1 MTIKANSHVSF
12 WQAEPVPRF
21 EKLHQNLAT
30 DVCVIGAGVAGLTTA
45 YELLRAGLRKVTVL
59 EDGVI
64 ASGETSRTTA
74 HISNALDDRY
84 TELERLHGFKG
95 AQLAAES
102 HTWAIRRMKEICDH
116 EQISCDYEVV
126 DGFLFATNPEEAED
140 LKSEYAAA
148 KRAGIEDVEL
158 CSSAPGI
165 PFAMDHCLR
174 FPQQAQLHP
183 EKYIAGLA
191 KAVKSLG
198 GKIFTSTHVQKIE
211 SSAKPV
217 AITKEGFKV
226 TSKNL
231 VIATNSSVFPR
242 IGLNLKQ
249 SAYRS
254 YVVGLRVP
262 AGSLPNCLL
271 WDCKDPYHYV
281 RIAKNQRDSE
291 DILLVGGEDHRTGQ
305 NFNPDECFTRLEQWA
320 RERFP
325 MALETAYLWSG
336 QILEPCDGLAF
347 IGRDPHHVNIYHATG
362 DSGHGMT
369 HATIAANILTDL
381 IQDKTNKWSKL
392 YDPGRI
398 SLKSLA
404 TFASENFNTALQY
417 KDWFIPAE
425 VDSEQALEPGKG
437 ALLRHGVSK
446 IACYRD
452 LEGNL
457 HKMSATCP
465 HLGGV
470 VAWNQT
476 EKTWDCPCHG
486 SRFDCEGNV
495 INGPAIENL
504 KPL

>member
-12 WQAEPVPRF
+12 WQSEPIPRF
-21 EKLHQNLAT
+21 AKLHQNITA
-30 DVCVIGAGVAGLTTA
+30 DVCIIGAGVAGLTTA
-45 YELLRAGLRKVTVL
+45 YELLKAGFNKVTVL

-74 HISNALDDRY
+74 HLSNALDDRY

-102 HTWAIRRMKEICDH
+102 HTWAIRRIKEICDK
-116 EQISCDYEVV
+116 EQIRCDYEVV
-126 DGFLFATNPEEAED
+126 DGYLFATRPEDFEV
-140 LKSEYAAA
+140 LKTEYAAA
-148 KRAGIEDVEL
+148 KRAGIDDVEL
-158 CSSAPGI
+158 CTSAPGL

-174 FPQQAQLHP
+174 FPHQAQMHP
-183 EKYIAGLA
+183 EMYIAGLA
-191 KAVKSLG
+191 KSVKSMG

-211 SSAKPV
+211 PAAKPI
-217 AITKEGFKV
+217 ATTKEGFKV
-226 TSKNL
+226 TSKHL

-249 SAYRS
+249 NAYRS

-262 AGSLPNCLL
+262 AGSLPNYLL
-271 WDCKDPYHYV
+271 WDCEEPYHYV
-281 RIAKNQRDSE
+281 RVAKNHREAE

-305 NFNPDECFTRLEQWA
+305 NHNPDECFTRLEQWA

-325 MALETAYLWSG
+325 VALETAYMWSG
-336 QILEPCDGLAF
+336 QIIEPIDGLAF

-369 HATIAANILTDL
+369 HATIASQILTDL
-381 IQDKTNKWSKL
+381 IQDKTHKWSKL

-398 SLKSLA
+398 TLRSLA
-404 TFASENFNTALQY
+404 TFSLETFNTALQY
-417 KDWFIPAE
+417 KDWFAPAE
-425 VDSEQALEPGKG
+425 VDSEQVIEPGKG
-437 ALLRHGVSK
+437 ALLRQGMSK

-465 HLGGV
+465 HLGGAV
-470 VAWNQT
+470 
-476 EKTWDCPCHG
+476 
-486 SRFDCEGNV
+486 S
-495 INGPAIENL
+495 
-504 KPL
+504 